1 MSPEL
6 IVNFSRIKERGGV
19 KLPDRLRKYAL
30 MLCSHNRK
38 KLELL
43 YRDPQVLCIICF
55 HLAVYIALTTADI
68 LLLRL

>member
-38 KLELL
+38 EIGVSL
-43 YRDPQVLCIICF
+43 P
-55 HLAVYIALTTADI
+55 
-68 LLLRL
+68 